1 MAYLTVVF
9 LFSTRHKDKHKR
21 YLFGMVVSPHKCI
34 YCEKL
39 LEWSSAQLESAIYVP
54 AFGLAKLL
62 QLLISGKYQVA
73 SSMLLISAR
82 RKSAGI
88 CSWFNSNSRSV
99 GSRGLLFWRSRLA
112 ALARCSGLLSAGQ
125 GPSPSSSRR
134 T

>member
-21 YLFGMVVSPHKCI
+21 YLFGMIFSPHKCI

-39 LEWSSAQLESAIYVP
+39 LEWSSAQLESAICVP

-62 QLLISGKYQVA
+62 QLLISGKYEVA
-73 SSMLLISAR
+73 SSMLFDIS
-82 RKSAGI
+82 SQEI
-88 CSWFNSNSRSV
+88 SWDVFMV
-99 GSRGLLFWRSRLA
+99 QLKLGSRGLLFWRSRLA

-125 GPSPSSSRR
+125 GPSPSLSRR